1 MRRKEPSLPTDVIKV
16 DRANGREVAEAAHRG
31 VLALKKGRLVGFA
44 TETVYGVAALATCDD
59 GLDRLRELKNRPA
72 RPFSLHLGRPRDA
85 HHYVRNLPD
94 AAELL
99 IRRSWPGPVTLVVPA
114 GGQFADVRLRRRQGL
129 YERLCHDGL
138 IGLRCPDEPVAQAM
152 LSGISLPVVAPSA
165 NLAGRPSPRS
175 AGEVLEDLDGKIDLL
190 IDSGPTRY
198 GNDSTVVRCD
208 ESGWEVLRPGVYD
221 EDSIRRML
229 TRTCLFVCT
238 GNTCRSPMAAG
249 LARKILAER
258 LGCKIGDLPRHG
270 VKVLSAGIVATDGVR
285 ATAQAIQAAR
295 AMGADIS
302 RHRSR
307 NLTRELIKEADV
319 VFCMAD
325 SHVSQASRIDPG
337 EAHKI
342 RMLDAHG
349 DVPDPVGGSL
359 DVYRAAAM
367 RIEKALRIALAKGI
381 L

>member
-1 MRRKEPSLPTDVIKV
+1 
-16 DRANGREVAEAAHRG
+16 
-31 VLALKKGRLVGFA
+31 
-44 TETVYGVAALATCDD
+44 
-59 GLDRLRELKNRPA
+59 
-72 RPFSLHLGRPRDA
+72 
-85 HHYVRNLPD
+85 
-94 AAELL
+94 
-99 IRRSWPGPVTLVVPA
+99 
-114 GGQFADVRLRRRQGL
+114 
-129 YERLCHDGL
+129 
-138 IGLRCPDEPVAQAM
+138 M

-198 GNDSTVVRCD
+198 GHDSTIVRCD
-208 ESGWEVLRPGVYD
+208 GSGWEVLRPGVYD

-229 TRTCLFVCT
+229 TRTYLFVCT

-258 LGCKIGDLPRHG
+258 LGCKAGDLPRHG
-270 VKVLSAGIVATDGVR
+270 VKVLSAGIAAPDGVR
-285 ATAQAIQAAR
+285 ATAQAVQAAK

-319 VFCMAD
+319 VFCMTD
-325 SHVSQASRIDPG
+325 SHVSQARAIAPD

-342 RMLDAHG
+342 RTLDACG
-349 DVPDPVGGSL
+349 DVPDPVGGSV
-359 DVYRAAAM
+359 DTYRAAAV
-367 RIEKALRIALAKGI
+367 RIEKALRIALAQAV